1 MCGRYDFSKPNQKEF
16 QGVDW
21 NGFEGQKEIRPTNPV
36 PVLLFDENSGFQM
49 HTKQWGFIKY
59 WPGKSGRIIAHN
71 LINAKSEEITSK
83 RSFKKAYETARC
95 IIPMNGWY
103 EWPVNDE
110 GAKIKTWIGIKDR
123 PLFGAAGIYET
134 ETDRDSGEKIEV
146 FSMLTVAPGM
156 NTPLKQAHDR
166 APLLLEK
173 EDYMMWLTGSDGD
186 RQSLIQPIEDQD
198 TFIFKPV

>member
-1 MCGRYDFSKPNQKEF
+1 MCGRYDFSKPNQNEF

-21 NGFEGQKEIRPTNPV
+21 NGFEGQKEIWPTNPV
-36 PVLLFDENSGFQM
+36 PVLLFDENNGYQM
-49 HTKQWGFIKY
+49 CTKHWGFIKY
-59 WPGKSGRIIAHN
+59 WPGKTGRIIAHN
-71 LINAKSEEITSK
+71 LINAKSEEITFK
-83 RSFKKAYETARC
+83 RNFKKAYESARC

-110 GAKIKTWIGIKDR
+110 GTKTKTWIGIKDR

-134 ETDRDSGEKIEV
+134 ETDKDTGKTIEV

-166 APLLLEK
+166 APLLLER
-173 EDYMMWLTGSDGD
+173 DNYMTWLTGSEGD

-198 TFIFKPV
+198 AFIFKPV